1 MKILFLARIYN
12 EALDSFNYGSVDT
25 EKELDNFFESISKFN
40 CNWLD
45 EFYFLLKKK
54 FQVKIIYPNLF
65 KNYFIKN
72 INEKSYVRNFLK
84 DFEPDIII
92 SGSEMNNFIELIK
105 LNINKKIPIVL
116 WKSSRVSENN
126 FKILKNF
133 YTHIITDNIYLKD
146 RFSSLGIPSFFL
158 LPSVPTSILFN
169 NIEFTKRKNIIF
181 FSGSLGSE
189 FIKRKKII
197 NYLIKKNIN
206 LEIRSRDLNNDYKI
220 VNFINNFFNIFVNK
234 NITINLFKNFFFN
247 NIKKINQKP
256 FFGKELFD
264 YMKTFRF
271 ILNFHSDFD
280 KNRAVNYRV
289 FESLASGSLLFT
301 DENLAQSLLFKD
313 KQHLVCYKDK
323 EDLINKISYYNN
335 NLSEANQIALNG
347 YNLIKAKHT
356 CDVRINDFI
365 KILEKIS

>member
-12 EALDSFNYGSVDT
+12 EALRTFKHDLVDS
-25 EKELDNFFESISKFN
+25 EKELENFFDSISKFN
-40 CNWLD
+40 CTWLD

-65 KNYFIKN
+65 GNYFLKN

-92 SGSEMNNFIELIK
+92 SGSEMNNFIEHIK
-105 LNINKKIPIVL
+105 FNINKRIPIVL

-133 YTHIITDNIYLKD
+133 YSHIITDNLYLKE
-146 RFSSLGIPSFFL
+146 RFNSLKIPSFFL
-158 LPSVPTSILFN
+158 LPSVPTSITFN
-169 NIEFTKRKNIIF
+169 NLDFNSRKNTIL

-197 NYLIKKNIN
+197 NYLIKKNVN
-206 LEIRSRDLNNDYKI
+206 LEIRSRDLNSDYKL
-220 VNFINNFFNIFVNK
+220 VNFVKNFLNIFINK
-234 NITINLFKNFFFN
+234 NIIINLFKNFFFN
-247 NIKKINQKP
+247 RIKQINQKP
-256 FFGKELFD
+256 FFGKKLFD
-264 YMKTFRF
+264 YMKTYKF
-271 ILNFHSDFD
+271 IINFHSDFD
-280 KNRAVNYRV
+280 KNKAVNYRV

-347 YNLIKAKHT
+347 HNLIKAKHT
-356 CDVRINDFI
+356 CDVRINDFL
-365 KILEKIS
+365 KILERIS